1 MAPETV
7 AQDATPLDEQATLQR
22 QLVALGPARRR
33 LARWHTVHILIGVVL
48 VVPSFVHI
56 GPEAAGECGS
66 PTAHRAEKG
75 HPVSTVLSVL
85 GYALIPAL
93 ATMLGGVIAIFRTP
107 GPGVQG
113 AIQHF
118 AAGVVFA
125 AVAGEVLP
133 EIRAEGAVLPL
144 VLGFSLGVVAML
156 SMKWFTAR
164 MGGHGGG
171 HAGEATGAQ
180 PTALLVTVGVD
191 LLMDGLLVGLGFAAG
206 ATTGLLLTL
215 ALTLE
220 VLFLGLSTAVT
231 LRTAGA
237 PPGRLLA
244 TVAALALMIVVGAL
258 LGSTLLAGLSGPW
271 LEGVLAFG
279 AAALLYLVTEELL
292 VEAHQL
298 PDTPLMTA
306 CFFLGFLAI
315 FLLEL
320 VVAAP
325 AA

>member
-1 MAPETV
+1 VSYPAASGEVVWPPT
-7 AQDATPLDEQATLQR
+7 AQIVEKG
-22 QLVALGPARRR
+22 QLV
-33 LARWHTVHILIGVVL
+33 
-48 VVPSFVHI
+48 SN
-56 GPEAAGECGS
+56 
-66 PTAHRAEKG
+66 
-75 HPVSTVLSVL
+75 VLSVL
-85 GYALIPAL
+85 GYALVPAL

-156 SMKWFTAR
+156 SMKWFTER
-164 MGGHGGG
+164 MGGHGG
-171 HAGEATGAQ
+171 HAGEATGEQ

-206 ATTGLLLTL
+206 ATTGLLLTV

-237 PPGRLLA
+237 PQGRLLA
-244 TVAALALMIVVGAL
+244 TLAALALMIVVGAL

-315 FLLEL
+315 FLCRETTC
-320 VVAAP
+320 VAKGDPVCTFVCKPRAEWL
-325 AA
+325 